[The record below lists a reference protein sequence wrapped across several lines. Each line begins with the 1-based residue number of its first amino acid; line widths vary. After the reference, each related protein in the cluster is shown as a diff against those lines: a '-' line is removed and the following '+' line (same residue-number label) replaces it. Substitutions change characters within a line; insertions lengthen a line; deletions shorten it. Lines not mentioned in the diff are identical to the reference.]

1 MAVRTTWTVD
11 HACGHQADHD
21 LSHRP
26 ADQRAGYARWLTTK
40 DCTDCWMAT
49 RSDDSAAKQEW
60 LTVKR
65 AEEQAAATAWATQY
79 DMPPLDGTDKAT
91 AFGDRCRH
99 QLMTAAYTTLV
110 AEGAWDEADWAVL
123 EERARTVTAA
133 SWWIDQRDA
142 DAIDLPELLAAAT
155 DTDRPVENPFR

>member
-1 MAVRTTWTVD
+1 
-11 HACGHQADHD
+11 
-21 LSHRP
+21 
-26 ADQRAGYARWLTTK
+26 
-40 DCTDCWMAT
+40 MAT